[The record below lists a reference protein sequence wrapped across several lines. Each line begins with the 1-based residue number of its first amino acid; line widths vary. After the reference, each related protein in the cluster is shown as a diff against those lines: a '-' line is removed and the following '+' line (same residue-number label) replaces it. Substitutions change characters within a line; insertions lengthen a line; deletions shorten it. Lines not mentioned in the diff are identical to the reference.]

1 MEENVFTFAFDSTWT
16 NSSKTKIVC
25 SCMLSAENV
34 VEDDISQLGYLY
46 SKRRSV
52 EIKETRLNG

>member
-1 MEENVFTFAFDSTWT
+1 M
-16 NSSKTKIVC
+16 IP
-25 SCMLSAENV
+25 AENV

-46 SKRRSV
+46 SKMRSV